1 MPVGDFRIISEISG
15 HFGLAVHA
23 GLVDEIKPHIVRNH
37 RADGIEIPRVEMRH
51 IGAEPIAIGVRQF
64 WMRQIVRL
72 VSQFAELRAAAMQ
85 RRFHGRQ
92 AEIQD
97 VANLF

>member
-1 MPVGDFRIISEISG
+1 
-15 HFGLAVHA
+15 
-23 GLVDEIKPHIVRNH
+23 
-37 RADGIEIPRVEMRH
+37 MRH